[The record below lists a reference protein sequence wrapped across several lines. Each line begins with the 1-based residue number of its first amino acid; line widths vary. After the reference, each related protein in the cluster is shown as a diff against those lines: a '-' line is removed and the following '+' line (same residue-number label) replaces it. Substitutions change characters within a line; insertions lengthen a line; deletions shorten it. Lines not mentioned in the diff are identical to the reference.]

1 MVARIFKSSK
11 TAMQSGTGNADQWFL
26 EFEQKD
32 QKSIDPVMS
41 QIGSSDTTSQIKL
54 KFGTK
59 EEATLYAKK
68 NNLLFFI
75 DEGSEKKMN
84 IRKNGYG
91 DNFDYNRKRPWT
103 HQWRYVNQLALQ
115 PTPQTNL
122 IKFKFT
128 TNLSYDTYCTTWPRS
143 SAGQSN

>member
-32 QKSIDPVMS
+32 NKSIDPVMS
-41 QIGSSDTTSQIKL
+41 WIGSSDTTSQIKL

-59 EEATLYAKK
+59 EEATQYAKK

-91 DNFDYNRKRPWT
+91 DNFDYNRRRPWT
-103 HQWRYVNQLALQ
+103 H
-115 PTPQTNL
+115 
-122 IKFKFT
+122 
-128 TNLSYDTYCTTWPRS
+128 
-143 SAGQSN
+143 

>member
-1 MVARIFKSSK
+1 MSFIKFKTYFRKFMVVRIFKSSK

-32 QKSIDPVMS
+32 HKAIDPVMS
-41 QIGSSDTTSQIKL
+41 WIGSSDTTSQIKL

-59 EEATLYAKK
+59 EEATQYAKK

-103 HQWRYVNQLALQ
+103 H
-115 PTPQTNL
+115 
-122 IKFKFT
+122 
-128 TNLSYDTYCTTWPRS
+128 
-143 SAGQSN
+143 

>member
-1 MVARIFKSSK
+1 MNIISFIEFKPSFRNFMVARIFKSSK

-32 QKSIDPVMS
+32 HKSIDPVMS
-41 QIGSSDTTSQIKL
+41 WIGSSDTTSQIKL
-54 KFGTK
+54 KFETK
-59 EEATLYAKK
+59 EEATQYAKK

-103 HQWRYVNQLALQ
+103 H
-115 PTPQTNL
+115 
-122 IKFKFT
+122 
-128 TNLSYDTYCTTWPRS
+128 
-143 SAGQSN
+143 